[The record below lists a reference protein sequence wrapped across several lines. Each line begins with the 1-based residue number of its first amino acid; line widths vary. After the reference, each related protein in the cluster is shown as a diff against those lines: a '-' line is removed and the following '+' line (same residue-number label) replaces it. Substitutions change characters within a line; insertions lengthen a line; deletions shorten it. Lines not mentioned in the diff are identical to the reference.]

1 MRVHCPVLTILCVLC
16 TLHNTVQRDSE
27 SNVSSRG
34 SVSFKRTDKDIE
46 RGVKS
51 SIQFK

>member
-1 MRVHCPVLTILCVLC
+1 MRLHCPVLTILCVLS
-16 TLHNTVQRDSE
+16 TLHNIVQLDSE
-27 SNVSSRG
+27 SNASTRD